1 MNQLNDINNNL
12 QRCISSALAGE
23 ERVSHYPVDLVV
35 QVTTKCCINPPCL
48 ICDRNMRPASAELD
62 LYPELIPKLAEIFK
76 YGDRVC
82 LFSGGEP
89 LLAPHFFDIA
99 DMFIPPAKIRINT
112 NALLLNDKCIRRIV
126 HNGCF
131 EIVNVSIDAATAETY
146 HRIRHHDL
154 KKTIENVKRLVRYR
168 ENCGAKWPHV
178 FLNMTIC
185 KSNLEEISLLPLA
198 AADIGAVA
206 VDYSR
211 LNDGLDFTIET
222 ETGPFSYK
230 QEMIYDR
237 KRYDNQLL
245 LAADRC
251 RELNIKTIFYGKPF
265 YNPSIER
272 PEILE
277 DRRFPG
283 TVDTLLS
290 GVDPYSQADAPIRSP
305 KNCTFPWSQ
314 AVIAF
319 NGDVTSCCFHD
330 TATSK
335 LGNLLEEDFM
345 SIWNSVKAQKI
356 RRQIHL
362 GRKSD
367 ACAMHCR
374 YLRKDI

>member
-1 MNQLNDINNNL
+1 
-12 QRCISSALAGE
+12 
-23 ERVSHYPVDLVV
+23 VDLVV
-35 QVTTKCCINPPCL
+35 QITTKCCINPPCL
-48 ICDRNMRPASAELD
+48 ICDRNVRPAGAEVD
-62 LYPELIPKLAEIFK
+62 LNPELIPKLAELFK
-76 YGDRVC
+76 YGDRI
-82 LFSGGEP
+82 LLYSGGEP
-89 LLAPHFFDIA
+89 LLSPNFFDIA

-112 NALLLNDKCIRRIV
+112 NALLLNDTNIKRIV
-126 HNGCF
+126 DNGCF
-131 EIVNVSIDAATAETY
+131 EIVNVSLDAATPETY
-146 HRIRHHDL
+146 HRMRHHDFN
-154 KKTIENVKRLVRYR
+154 KTVGNVKSLIRYR

-185 KSNLEEISLLPLA
+185 KSNLEEVGLLPLT

-211 LNDGLDFTIET
+211 LNEGLDFMIET

-237 KRYDNQLL
+237 KLYDKQLL

-251 RELNIKTIFYGKPF
+251 RELNLKTIFYGKPF
-265 YNPSIER
+265 YDSSIER
-272 PEILE
+272 PDILE

-290 GVDPYSQADAPIRSP
+290 GVDPYSQIDAPIRSAG
-305 KNCTFPWSQ
+305 NCTFPWSQ

-330 TATSK
+330 TTTSK

-345 SIWNSVKAQKI
+345 SIWNSVTAQNI

-362 GRKSD
+362 RRKSD

-374 YLRKDI
+374 YLRKNI